1 MNPSKVFEV
10 LEELKIEYTRYDH
23 PPVFT
28 IEESK
33 DHWASVNGMHCKNLF
48 LRDNKGKRHYLLCAE
63 AHKLID
69 LKALSA
75 SIGQRLGFASAKR
88 LMQYLG
94 LEPGSVSPFGLI
106 NDESSV
112 VQVMLD
118 SDIRSA
124 DLVNFHPNV
133 NTITLGVQPSNLE
146 KYIQHC
152 GNSFTYVDL

>member
-1 MNPSKVFEV
+1 MNPSKVFDV
-10 LEELKIEYTRYDH
+10 LKELNIDYIEHNH
-23 PPVFT
+23 PPIFT

-63 AHKLID
+63 AHKPID

-75 SIGQRLGFASAKR
+75 EIGQRLGFASSKR
-88 LMQYLG
+88 LLQYLG
-94 LEPGSVSPFGLI
+94 LEPGSVSPLGLI

-118 SDIRSA
+118 RDIQSA

-133 NTITLGVQPSNLE
+133 NTATLGIHPSDLE
-146 KYIQHC
+146 KYILHC
-152 GNSFTYVDL
+152 GNSFTYIDL